1 MSDPTDPIDQ
11 AAQSVAKHA
20 HDVMF
25 QGIVNGLFGGGS
37 DAALLQAVLDELRE
51 LNRAQRRAMELLER
65 WDAYGAP
72 SVRHLDD
79 DPPDPTESASGDPRT
94 PPVPG
99 PAAAEPPSADS
110 RPPASSDDPET
121 KDRPE

>member
-1 MSDPTDPIDQ
+1 MSEPTDPIEQ
-11 AAQSVAKHA
+11 AERALKAQMA
-20 HDVMF
+20 DV
-25 QGIVNGLFGGGS
+25 VRNLFGGS
-37 DAALLQAVLDELRE
+37 DAALLQAILQELQA
-51 LNRAQRRAMELLER
+51 LNRTQRRIVDVLAA